1 MGQKNKQWDKK
12 CPIVAGEQMGYSSV
26 FDMSRKLIPEIDLLL
41 KKRFR
46 ILQTIQMASPVGRR
60 TLADLLNMTEREVR
74 NETALLHDQQLIKI
88 SQKGMICTELGYEV
102 IEQLKHLYHEMSGLA
117 KKEQQIATAHD
128 IERVMIVPGSFQD
141 EASRVL
147 LGKEGSQ
154 LLANLV
160 QANSKIAITGGS
172 SVAALAPYLQPENHL
187 KSAQFIAA
195 RGGIGEE
202 MSQQAN
208 VLAAQFAKACHATY
222 KTLFLPE
229 FLSEQAYVAM
239 KAEPSVQEIIRLYE
253 QVNVVIHGIGTAQE
267 MAEKRGSSEEETA
280 LLREKGAVAEA
291 FGYYFNEEGEIVH
304 QLHTICIQPEHVKN
318 SDHVIA
324 IAGGAHKAKAIKAYL
339 KCAAKQ
345 TILII
350 DEEAAKAML
359 L

>member
-1 MGQKNKQWDKK
+1 MGQKNKQRDKI
-12 CPIVAGEQMGYSSV
+12 CPKVAGEHMGYSSV
-26 FDMSRKLIPEIDLLL
+26 FEMSRKLIPEIDLLL

-60 TLADLLNMTEREVR
+60 ALANFLNMTEREVR

-88 SQKGMICTELGYEV
+88 GQKGMICTESGHEV

-117 KKEQQIATAHD
+117 KKEQQIATAFG
-128 IERVMIVPGSFQD
+128 IEKVMIIPGSFQD

-154 LLANLV
+154 LLAKLV

-208 VLAAQFAKACHATY
+208 VLVSQFAKACNATY

-253 QVNVVIHGIGTAQE
+253 QINLVIHGIGTAQE
-267 MAEKRGSSEEETA
+267 MAEKRGSTEDEKA
-280 LLREKGAVAEA
+280 LLREKGAVGEA

-304 QLHTICIQPEHVKN
+304 QIYTICIQPEHVKN

-324 IAGGAHKAKAIKAYL
+324 IAGGAYKAKAIKAYL
-339 KCAAKQ
+339 KQAAQQ
-345 TILII
+345 TMLII